1 MPADFYDI
9 NVHPTKMEVRFKEED
24 KIYKVV
30 YHAVKNSMLNKD
42 FLGNNEIEAKK
53 ESYIENEFEFLT
65 NHFSKDENNESDKSK
80 LLNNNNE
87 SKEITE
93 ENKNKNLS
101 KERLKEKLIINI

>member
-42 FLGNNEIEAKK
+42 F
-53 ESYIENEFEFLT
+53 
-65 NHFSKDENNESDKSK
+65 
-80 LLNNNNE
+80 
-87 SKEITE
+87 
-93 ENKNKNLS
+93 
-101 KERLKEKLIINI
+101 